1 MLDTKEKE
9 VAKQVL
15 LWVGEGSPNKSNK
28 NSVSQPVSKSKFA
41 IIKREIQIK
50 LKEDELLE
58 SLSNLERF
66 LDDTISYSIMFY
78 KDIKSLNEESINQL
92 KLVFNK

>member
-15 LWVGEGSPNKSNK
+15 LWVGEGSPLSNK
-28 NSVSQPVSKSKFA
+28 NSVSQPVSKRKFA